1 VSVVL
6 SPDCL
11 IELTHASV
19 TLLLLKN
26 LELRLELQL
35 SEEEEEEEEEDD
47 HVTGSDGGRAA
58 VKEELWIDRV

>member
-1 VSVVL
+1 
-6 SPDCL
+6 L
-11 IELTHASV
+11 IELTHAFV

-26 LELRLELQL
+26 LQLRLELQL
-35 SEEEEEEEEEDD
+35 SEEEEGDDD

>member
-35 SEEEEEEEEEDD
+35 SEEEEEDDD

>member
-1 VSVVL
+1 MSVVL
-6 SPDCL
+6 SPSCL
-11 IELTHASV
+11 IELTHAFVS
-19 TLLLLKN
+19 LLLLKN

-35 SEEEEEEEEEDD
+35 LEEEEEDDD

>member
-1 VSVVL
+1 MSVVL
-6 SPDCL
+6 SPNCL
-11 IELTHASV
+11 IELTHAFV

-26 LELRLELQL
+26 LQLRLELQL
-35 SEEEEEEEEEDD
+35 SEEEEGDDD